1 MAGRVRWDEVWR
13 STRHVL
19 YAGVRPEVRARSAGL
34 ARLRAAAVV
43 GIGLWGGFLAA
54 QTAPGEPAG
63 SPLALALAAAA
74 TVPAIVAVRSP
85 LWAWRLLVVLI
96 VATPVAYPAL
106 PRFWGWP
113 WSPGLALTAALVWFL
128 VAAGHAQGV
137 LVVVGVVSA
146 AAMGVWT
153 GDWRDLALLVALMTA
168 LLLAGNAV
176 RQRRVAERESAEQQR
191 RRAAEETRAA
201 VLEERARIAR
211 ELHDVVAHHM
221 SVLALRTDSARYRF
235 PGLPDDLRTEFAELT
250 GTAREGMV
258 EMRRLLGVL
267 RTESTGEPVE
277 PQPDVRRVAELA
289 ERVRALGATCAVRV
303 HGEFD
308 ALPAGVALSAYRI
321 VQEALSNAVRHSPG
335 AAIDV
340 ELRIDAGSVR
350 AAVRNAPGGPARPA
364 GTAGHGLLGMRER
377 AAMLGGTLVAGPTAD
392 GGFEVTA
399 ELPLDHEENA

>member
-1 MAGRVRWDEVWR
+1 MAGRVRWGEVWR
-13 STRHVL
+13 SARHVL

-43 GIGLWGGFLAA
+43 GIGLWSGFLAA
-54 QTAPGEPAG
+54 QTTPGEPAG
-63 SPLALALAAAA
+63 SPLALGLAAASA
-74 TVPAIVAVRSP
+74 VPAIVAVRSP

-96 VATPVAYPAL
+96 LVTPFVSPGL
-106 PRFWGWP
+106 PRLWGWP

-128 VAAGHAQGV
+128 VAAGHAQAV

-146 AAMGVWT
+146 AAMSGWV

-168 LLLAGNAV
+168 VLLAGNAV
-176 RQRRVAERESAEQQR
+176 RQRRVAELESAEQQR
-191 RRAAEETRAA
+191 GRAAEETRAA

-267 RTESTGEPVE
+267 RTESTGEPVA
-277 PQPDVRRVAELA
+277 PQPDVTRVTELA

-321 VQEALSNAVRHSPG
+321 VQEALSNAVRHAPG

-340 ELRIDAGSVR
+340 ELRVGAGSVR
-350 AAVRNAPGGPARPA
+350 AAVRNAPSGPVRPA